1 MKFGSIIL
9 KTNSSIF
16 ISVLQFCK
24 TSGFFHRVLYN
35 MYVNTNLLIV
45 EKEQQI
51 GCVAVVN
58 IVP

>member
-1 MKFGSIIL
+1 MKFGSTIL

-16 ISVLQFCK
+16 ISKLQFCK
-24 TSGFFHRVLYN
+24 TSGFFHRVY